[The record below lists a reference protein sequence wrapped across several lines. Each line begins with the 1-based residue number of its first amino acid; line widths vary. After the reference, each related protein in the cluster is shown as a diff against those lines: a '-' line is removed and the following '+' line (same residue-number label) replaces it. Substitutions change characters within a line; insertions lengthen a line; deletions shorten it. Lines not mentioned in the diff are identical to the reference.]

1 MTDTLFN
8 PFEDRLSR
16 DIRNS
21 LSEGLAEAVETGSTE
36 KLVQTV
42 AYYRQQHLADYYHA
56 YLEDRYAR
64 YTDALEKIHAVISDP
79 IHQGMILWNLGLFF
93 EVHEVLEHAWYSAE
107 GDMKATLQA
116 LIRAAGVY
124 IKQEYGF
131 NDAAGRIAAKA
142 IPVLRA
148 NENILDRYFKT
159 ERLTSALKNPA
170 GVPPILEQS
179 PGPA

>member
-1 MTDTLFN
+1 MTDTIFN

-21 LSEGLAEAVETGSTE
+21 LSEGLAEAVETGNTD
-36 KLVQTV
+36 KLRQTV
-42 AYYRQQHLADYYHA
+42 AYFRQQHLADYYHA

-64 YTDALEKIHAVISDP
+64 YTKALEEIHPVISDP

-93 EVHEVLEHAWYSAE
+93 EVHELLEHAWYSAE

-142 IPVLRA
+142 IPVIAANRA
-148 NENILDRYFKT
+148 ILERYFKT
-159 ERLTSALKNPA
+159 ETLISALSNPA
-170 GVPPILEQS
+170 ALPPIL
-179 PGPA
+179 A